1 MKVIWTV
8 TPVGYQRI
16 AKRCPSCNVK
26 RDFTPSGAFRVN
38 SQKKMLDVWNIY
50 KCTHCDYT
58 WNISLFTRRYVSKID
73 RNLYHRLMTNDTA
86 TIQYF
91 AFNNAILKRN
101 NAELS
106 GRPDFRIQERWL
118 VSMATRERVSVSI
131 VISHSFQISLL
142 PILKKQLMLSA
153 AEIKRLVESGQISG
167 VTMKMLKSR
176 KLKSATYEFQLA
188 TETLYARRRIAL
200 NRR

>member
-1 MKVIWTV
+1 M
-8 TPVGYQRI
+8 
-16 AKRCPSCNVK
+16 
-26 RDFTPSGAFRVN
+26 
-38 SQKKMLDVWNIY
+38 
-50 KCTHCDYT
+50 
-58 WNISLFTRRYVSKID
+58 
-73 RNLYHRLMTNDTA
+73 
-86 TIQYF
+86 
-91 AFNNAILKRN
+91 
-101 NAELS
+101 
-106 GRPDFRIQERWL
+106 

-131 VISHSFQISLL
+131 VISHSFQIILL

-200 NRR
+200 IRR